1 MGDDSLSSKLA
12 IYISCSAPND
22 KPTFPFLYNIYAGAA
37 LNNNTIDSDTLK
49 DNIGD
54 NISEK
59 NPYYCELTVH
69 YYAWKNTN
77 ADYLGFF
84 HSRRYISFNR
94 QSLVDKG
101 YSKRKLPKPYIVKDF
116 PTKEL
121 LEKNGYDKENI
132 ISLLKIYPIIGVI
145 PEKMP
150 ETTYE
155 HLIRTQ
161 KNGKTEFK
169 LIEEKL
175 KLNYPEFL
183 PAFNEY
189 MSSRYLYFCNMYVMH
204 RDIFDKYCSW
214 LFDILEYV
222 DTNMP
227 QRIERDD
234 GMMAER
240 LFGVFMIYI
249 KKEGSINWAE
259 LPRIHFAKVGGATKN
274 FSCNK
279 LGNLIFPPG
288 SFRRN
293 ILRKIVKG

>member
-12 IYISCSAPND
+12 IYISCSSTND

-59 NPYYCELTVH
+59 IPIIVSLQFIIM
-69 YYAWKNTN
+69 
-77 ADYLGFF
+77 LGKTLMQIILLFF

-94 QSLVDKG
+94 QNLVDKS

-183 PAFNEY
+183 SAFNEY
-189 MSSRYLYFCNMYVMH
+189 MSSRYLYFCNS
-204 RDIFDKYCSW
+204 RLLCIEIFLINIAV
-214 LFDILEYV
+214 LFILEYV
-222 DTNMP
+222 DANMP

-240 LFGVFMIYI
+240 LFGVFMTYI

-259 LPRIHFAKVGGATKN
+259 LPRIHFAKVGGTTKN

>member
-12 IYISCSAPND
+12 IYISCSATND

-94 QSLVDKG
+94 QNLVDKS

-161 KNGKTEFK
+161 KNGKTE
-169 LIEEKL
+169 
-175 KLNYPEFL
+175 
-183 PAFNEY
+183 
-189 MSSRYLYFCNMYVMH
+189 
-204 RDIFDKYCSW
+204 
-214 LFDILEYV
+214 
-222 DTNMP
+222 
-227 QRIERDD
+227 
-234 GMMAER
+234 
-240 LFGVFMIYI
+240 
-249 KKEGSINWAE
+249 
-259 LPRIHFAKVGGATKN
+259 
-274 FSCNK
+274 
-279 LGNLIFPPG
+279 
-288 SFRRN
+288 
-293 ILRKIVKG
+293 

>member
-12 IYISCSAPND
+12 IYISCSATND

-94 QSLVDKG
+94 QNLVDKS

-175 KLNYPEFL
+175 KLNYPEFCPRL
-183 PAFNEY
+183 MNICRADTYIFVICMLCIEIFLINIAVGFLIFLNMLTQICHSVLNE
-189 MSSRYLYFCNMYVMH
+189 
-204 RDIFDKYCSW
+204 
-214 LFDILEYV
+214 
-222 DTNMP
+222 
-227 QRIERDD
+227 
-234 GMMAER
+234 MMA
-240 LFGVFMIYI
+240 
-249 KKEGSINWAE
+249 
-259 LPRIHFAKVGGATKN
+259 
-274 FSCNK
+274 
-279 LGNLIFPPG
+279 
-288 SFRRN
+288 
-293 ILRKIVKG
+293 